1 MKVKHLFLFILF
13 QRTITGKIFND
24 AEDPAYSRS
33 AFFETKETKRLYGHV
48 LKRFES
54 PSLISCTRS
63 CIETDWCSSTN
74 FKASSKDED
83 NGTCELNEH
92 SIVDENTGFNDE
104 EGVTFSMPIKVICYE
119 PFSAACISL
128 STCDNCQLLPV
139 YCKLN
144 KSVISTICDICVKGG
159 KCQ

>member
-13 QRTITGKIFND
+13 QTTITGKIFND
-24 AEDPAYSRS
+24 EEDPAYSRS
-33 AFFETKETKRLYGHV
+33 AFFGTKENTRLYGYV

-74 FKASSKDED
+74 FKAFSKDED

-92 SIVDENTGFNDE
+92 SIVDENTGFNNE
-104 EGVTFSMPIKVICYE
+104 EGVTFSIPIKVISYE
-119 PFSAACISL
+119 PFSAAYISL

-144 KSVISTICDICVKGG
+144 KCVKYNLW
-159 KCQ
+159 